1 MCEFNVHKRSCA
13 ESLTEACPGSKGKAK
28 QQKVGYCNY
37 FLLQY
42 VAILHF
48 VKFLMIRGKGLS
60 VFTLFQ
66 TLDETSCSYSSWLCS
81 KSPCQWLDLLI
92 FFILVYFNFVQ
103 IWTVNIAS
111 IYTRFTKICY
121 ENWGGRT
128 RHWNSLYVPLL
139 KCWYLLIQHQI
150 ECCLQLGKML
160 LFFFTASE
168 SSRTRLP
175 SVLDP
180 QDSVSLCCFL

>member
-1 MCEFNVHKRSCA
+1 MSSTCTNDPVPS
-13 ESLTEACPGSKGKAK
+13 
-28 QQKVGYCNY
+28 
-37 FLLQY
+37 LLQKH
-42 VAILHF
+42 VQVLKEKQNSKRLVIVIIF
-48 VKFLMIRGKGLS
+48 CCNKFLMIRGKGLS

-121 ENWGGRT
+121 ENWGRRT